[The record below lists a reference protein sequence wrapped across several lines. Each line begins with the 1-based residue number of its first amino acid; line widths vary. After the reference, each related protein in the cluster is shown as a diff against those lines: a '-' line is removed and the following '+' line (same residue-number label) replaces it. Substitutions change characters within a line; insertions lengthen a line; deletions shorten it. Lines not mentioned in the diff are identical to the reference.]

1 MGLAKVLKARFGR
14 DPSEAELAAARAE
27 RARLKAAEASE
38 APSEP
43 APAPPAK
50 RAKSAGG
57 PSAAD
62 LVTPAKS
69 KGSSS
74 RLEDIDDD
82 EEVIVE
88 EDPAESAAVWP
99 AEPGDVALLQVI
111 QNAVTCFA
119 MNSLALRALYPGGE
133 ATDDELNAIAP
144 AREDSSPTG
153 SKRRG
158 KKSRGKQKP
167 TAKRA
172 ATGYILFCSEQAQ
185 RRKSEDAP
193 GQKRERGAA
202 MTENGALWSNLS
214 EAEKKVW
221 NDRAEAKKAT
231 TVG

>member
-82 EEVIVE
+82 EVR
-88 EDPAESAAVWP
+88 
-99 AEPGDVALLQVI
+99 
-111 QNAVTCFA
+111 T
-119 MNSLALRALYPGGE
+119 
-133 ATDDELNAIAP
+133 
-144 AREDSSPTG
+144 
-153 SKRRG
+153 
-158 KKSRGKQKP
+158 
-167 TAKRA
+167 
-172 ATGYILFCSEQAQ
+172 
-185 RRKSEDAP
+185 
-193 GQKRERGAA
+193 
-202 MTENGALWSNLS
+202 GALISCES
-214 EAEKKVW
+214 ESCRFLKTLW
-221 NDRAEAKKAT
+221 ILQP
-231 TVG
+231 